1 MCVRAKEEVEACAR
15 AYGVTAAVVDVG
27 ESADLAEHFEVTKLP
42 RVLVYHGQ
50 ERIADIVGRSEGEL
64 SKVCKEHVFLG
75 GVASVEDF

>member
-1 MCVRAKEEVEACAR
+1 MRT
-15 AYGVTAAVVDVG
+15 YGVTTGVIDVG

-42 RVLVYHGQ
+42 RVIVYYGQ

-64 SKVCKEHVFLG
+64 SRVCKSYVFLG